1 MQNPTS
7 LHLDMVLDSP
17 VTLRK
22 IAISVAGIL
31 IVLAV
36 LALLTTR
43 QIIFFDDN
51 LQTLLFLVVVTL
63 GFGIG
68 SWILLEYT
76 KRTSSALRAKSRSI
90 NRIHWAAT
98 IIQFVLLA
106 IMVIIIFYNSVYCY
120 SYFSFCNTPLSTVSL
135 SAIASASASVILGYF
150 SYRFLAWYKTSN
162 RNLILLF
169 YGLAA
174 AALSMSI
181 AGDAIDKFLVAGLIV
196 EEQSQP
202 GTVADSSFMYENV
215 DKYDGEVQYRV
226 TNPEGSTLYV
236 VSPEDDELYSFINRL
251 TSYPRYVFLWVS
263 TCLLLH
269 LYYQRTGQK
278 ITKFPIKYWILL
290 IIPFVLYLVGSGALF
305 CINFTRRLRLQI
317 LS

>member
-1 MQNPTS
+1 MQNPMS
-7 LHLDMVLDSP
+7 SHLDMVLDSP

-51 LQTLLFLVVVTL
+51 LQTLLFLLVVTL

-98 IIQFVLLA
+98 IIQFDLVA

-135 SAIASASASVILGYF
+135 TAIASASASVILGYF
-150 SYRFLAWYKTSN
+150 SYRFLGWYKTSN

-215 DKYDGEVQYRV
+215 DK
-226 TNPEGSTLYV
+226 
-236 VSPEDDELYSFINRL
+236 
-251 TSYPRYVFLWVS
+251 
-263 TCLLLH
+263 
-269 LYYQRTGQK
+269 
-278 ITKFPIKYWILL
+278 
-290 IIPFVLYLVGSGALF
+290 
-305 CINFTRRLRLQI
+305 
-317 LS
+317 